1 MSKFN
6 KGLTI
11 FLVIAIVTTIG
22 GIIYL
27 AITPKPGDRF
37 TEFYI
42 LGTDGKASGY
52 PREVTLGNS
61 AEVTVGIVNREG
73 QTASYQVNITI
84 DGTEDNKVDVGTLAD
99 GQKWEQEISFSPKNA
114 GQGQKVEFYLYK
126 DGSDKPHIKDPLHLF
141 IDVTSP

>member
-1 MSKFN
+1 MSKLN

-11 FLVIAIVTTIG
+11 FLVIAIVATIG
-22 GIIYL
+22 SIIYL

-42 LGTDGKASGY
+42 LGPAGKASDY
-52 PREVTLGNS
+52 PKEVTLGNS
-61 AEVTVGIVNREG
+61 AEVTVGIINREG

-84 DGTEDNKVDVGTLAD
+84 DGTEDNKEDVGTLAD
-99 GQKWEQEISFSPKNA
+99 GQKWEQEVSFSPQNA

-126 DGSDKPHIKDPLHLF
+126 DVGDKPHIKDPLRLF